1 MTDPRRRAQNGPMDV
16 KRISAA
22 DWLMIG
28 GAVSTF
34 VFGLFVDWAQYGH
47 ASGNN
52 AFDYFLTGGIA
63 WILAVAVGIVAFLLA
78 SGQMRPDGRPWPLI
92 ETVASM
98 LAAVLMLV
106 RLAIGAGSETALIG
120 VSTVTI
126 DLHRAVGMWLTA
138 LSVVVVATGAALGL
152 RAERAHAQPKTFQP

>member
-1 MTDPRRRAQNGPMDV
+1 MTDPRHRAQNGPMDV

-52 AFDYFLTGGIA
+52 AFDYFLTSGIA

-106 RLAIGAGSETALIG
+106 RLAIGAGSETASNG
-120 VSTVTI
+120 VSMVTI
-126 DLHRAVGMWLTA
+126 DLHRAAGMWLTA
-138 LSVVVVATGAALGL
+138 LSVVVVAIGAALGR
-152 RAERAHAQPKTFQP
+152 RAERAPAEPK

>member
-1 MTDPRRRAQNGPMDV
+1 MTDPRHRAQNGPMDV

-34 VFGLFVDWAQYGH
+34 VFGLFVDWAQYGQ

-78 SGQMRPDGRPWPLI
+78 SGQMRPDERPWPLI

-106 RLAIGAGSETALIG
+106 RLAIGAGSAKASNG

-126 DLHRAVGMWLTA
+126 DLHRAAGMWLTA
-138 LSVVVVATGAALGL
+138 LSVVVVAIGAALGL
-152 RAERAHAQPKTFQP
+152 RAERAQAEPKTFQP

>member
-1 MTDPRRRAQNGPMDV
+1 MTIAMWVVADRAQNGPMDV

-34 VFGLFVDWAQYGH
+34 VFGLFLDWAQYGH

-63 WILAVAVGIVAFLLA
+63 WILAVAVGIVAF
-78 SGQMRPDGRPWPLI
+78 SW
-92 ETVASM
+92 
-98 LAAVLMLV
+98 
-106 RLAIGAGSETALIG
+106 
-120 VSTVTI
+120 
-126 DLHRAVGMWLTA
+126 RADRCVP
-138 LSVVVVATGAALGL
+138 TGAPGRSSRRWPRCSL
-152 RAERAHAQPKTFQP
+152 PC